1 MRKRKRYR
9 TYLVYALLILLSAN
23 WFADRSLAK
32 AEEAIHATLSGEDTV
47 LAGQAFNLT
56 YGLKG
61 VTDDVYA
68 QDITVIYDAEQL
80 DFNGVDSLK
89 DNFSIAGLSETPG
102 QVRIIAVSH
111 GAKYA
116 IHEDSELLTLR
127 WTSKSLN
134 HAAMTN
140 VTISNTVVS
149 NGDGVE
155 INVSGAT
162 HTVSIRNSQPEDLN
176 EDNKFSIG
184 DLAIAAASY
193 GKTSADSDWANHV
206 KADLHADGRI
216 DILDL
221 AIIAKAIWNSLPD
234 LPKPPEW
241 TAEKRLDVS
250 DVSST
255 GVTLNWSGATT
266 DPVGVTGYQVY
277 QDGEALGTVTGSV
290 YQYAITALKPNTVYT
305 FKVEA
310 GNASGLWSTNG
321 PILTVTTQANSSPS
335 DLNSDNKIS
344 VGDLAIVAASYG
356 SASTDDDWAKHERAD
371 ISRNEKVDIE
381 DLAMI
386 ASEIFR

>member
-1 MRKRKRYR
+1 MRKRKKYKS
-9 TYLVYALLILLSAN
+9 YLIYVLLILLSVN
-23 WFADRSLAK
+23 WLAESSLAK
-32 AEEAIHATLSGEDTV
+32 AEEAIHATLSGEDKV
-47 LAGQAFNLT
+47 QAGQAFNLT

-61 VTDDVYA
+61 VTEAVYA
-68 QDITVIYDAEQL
+68 QDLTVTYDAERL
-80 DFNGVDSLK
+80 DFIGADSLM

-102 QVRIIAVSH
+102 HVRIIAVSH

-116 IHEDSELLTLR
+116 IHEDSELLTLHWR
-127 WTSKSLN
+127 SKSL
-134 HAAMTN
+134 HQAAMTD

-162 HTVSIRNSQPEDLN
+162 HTVTIRNSQPEDLN
-176 EDNKFSIG
+176 GDNKFSIG

-193 GKTSADSDWANHV
+193 GKTSADSDWPSHV
-206 KADLHADGRI
+206 RADIHADGRI

-221 AIIAKAIWNSLPD
+221 AIIAKAIWNSLPNT
-234 LPKPPEW
+234 PMSPEW

-255 GVTLNWSGATT
+255 GVTLTWSGAT
-266 DPVGVTGYQVY
+266 DPVGVTGYKVY

-290 YQYAITALKPNTVYT
+290 YQYVITALKPNMAYT

-310 GNASGLWSTNG
+310 GNASGQWSTDG
-321 PILTVTTQANSSPS
+321 PSVTVTTQPNPPSS
-335 DLNSDNKIS
+335 DLNSDNRIS

-356 SASTDDDWAKHERAD
+356 KSSTDDDWSKHERAD
-371 ISRNEKVDIE
+371 INRSGKVDIE
-381 DLAMI
+381 DLAVI
-386 ASEIFR
+386 ASGIFR